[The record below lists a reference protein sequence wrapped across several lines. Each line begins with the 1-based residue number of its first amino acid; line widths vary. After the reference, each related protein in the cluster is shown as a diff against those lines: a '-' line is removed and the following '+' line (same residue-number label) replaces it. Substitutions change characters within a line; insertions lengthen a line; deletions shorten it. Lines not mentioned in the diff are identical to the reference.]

1 MQGIIEKE
9 QIEYLDGLRKEPDD
23 LLKEMEKYA
32 RENLVPIIHWNA
44 AEFLE
49 QMISVYQPEKV
60 LELGTAIGYSAIRIG
75 RVLSK
80 AAHLDTIEICKTSV
94 EIATENISKAGLE
107 NKITIHYGNAHT
119 KLPEIDK
126 EYDFIFLDA
135 DKKDYIKLFFLAL
148 SKLKKGGVIF
158 VDNLLWKGRVAQEDL
173 EKRYKVST
181 ACVKEFN
188 PLFIAEE
195 TLNSSIYPVGDGV
208 GIGIKIK

>member
-9 QIEYLDGLRKEPDD
+9 QIEYLDRLRTEPDE

-32 RENLVPIIHWNA
+32 RENFVPIINWSA

-49 QMISVYQPEKV
+49 QMITIHKPENV
-60 LELGTAIGYSAIRIG
+60 LELGTAIGYSAIRVA
-75 RVLSK
+75 RVLK
-80 AAHLDTIEICKTSV
+80 ENAHLDTIELCEASV
-94 EIATENISKAGLE
+94 KMATRNITKADLQ
-107 NKITIHYGNAHT
+107 NKITVHYGNAH
-119 KLPEIDK
+119 KILPTIKK
-126 EYDFIFLDA
+126 EYEFIFLDA
-135 DKKDYIKLFFLAL
+135 DKKDYIELFKLSI

-158 VDNLLWKGRVAQEDL
+158 VDNLLWKGRVAQNDT
-173 EKRYKVST
+173 EKRYKAST

-195 TLNSSIYPVGDGV
+195 TLNSSIFPVGDGV